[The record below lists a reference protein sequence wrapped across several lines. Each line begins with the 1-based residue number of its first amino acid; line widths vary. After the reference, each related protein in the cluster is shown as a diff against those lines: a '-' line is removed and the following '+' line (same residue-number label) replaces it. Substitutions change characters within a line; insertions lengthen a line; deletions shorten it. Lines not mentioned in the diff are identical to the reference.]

1 MVFGS
6 MGRRRSISLGE
17 NMKRIN
23 NMDMNNTPFT
33 IPSGMISNMD
43 SSVSVPNKFIS
54 ATSMNSEKIAMQIND
69 GATDV
74 FERINKLKAEI
85 SSIPIDEE
93 LGMVTLDLEI
103 LKSIQRL
110 AENVYVSFEDLLKI
124 GR

>member
-110 AENVYVSFEDLLKI
+110 AENVYVSFEELLKI

>member
-1 MVFGS
+1 MVFDS

>member
-43 SSVSVPNKFIS
+43 GSVNVPNKFTS
-54 ATSMNSEKIAMQIND
+54 ATNMNSEKIAMQIND

-74 FERINKLKAEI
+74 FERIDKLKAEI

-110 AENVYVSFEDLLKI
+110 TESVYISFEELLKI

>member
-43 SSVSVPNKFIS
+43 SSVNVPNKFIS

-74 FERINKLKAEI
+74 FERIDKLKAEI

-110 AENVYVSFEDLLKI
+110 TESVYISFEELLKI

>member
-1 MVFGS
+1 
-6 MGRRRSISLGE
+6 
-17 NMKRIN
+17 MKRIN

-33 IPSGMISNMD
+33 IPSGMIGNMD
-43 SSVSVPNKFIS
+43 SSVNVPNKFTS
-54 ATSMNSEKIAMQIND
+54 ATNMNSEKIAMQINH

-74 FERINKLKAEI
+74 FERIDKLKAEI

-110 AENVYVSFEDLLKI
+110 TESVYISFEQLLKI